1 MWPLLLWLL
10 LKLLEPPTAPT
21 PVALTSPAATA
32 KAPAMAGGRGAVAS
46 GPTGFGEKGRGAVAS
61 GPTGFGEKGRGAV
74 ASGPTGFGEKCYSA
88 VAGGRGAVAGG
99 PTGFG
104 EKCYQLLHRLLT
116 EEASPAATMA
126 SNER

>member
-1 MWPLLLWLL
+1 
-10 LKLLEPPTAPT
+10 
-21 PVALTSPAATA
+21 
-32 KAPAMAGGRGAVAS
+32 MAGGRGAVAG
-46 GPTGFGEKGRGAVAS
+46 GPTGFGEKGRGAVAG
-61 GPTGFGEKGRGAV
+61 GPTGFGEK
-74 ASGPTGFGEKCYSA
+74 
-88 VAGGRGAVAGG
+88 GRGAVAGG

>member
-46 GPTGFGEKGRGAVAS
+46 GPPGFGEN
-61 GPTGFGEKGRGAV
+61 
-74 ASGPTGFGEKCYSA
+74 A
-88 VAGGRGAVAGG
+88 VAGGRGAVASG

>member
-1 MWPLLLWLL
+1 MWPLLLWRL

-32 KAPAMAGGRGAVAS
+32 KAPATAPASAEKPRG
-46 GPTGFGEKGRGAVAS
+46 
-61 GPTGFGEKGRGAV
+61 
-74 ASGPTGFGEKCYSA
+74 A

-116 EEASPAATMA
+116 EEASPAAKMA
-126 SNER
+126 SDERS

>member
-1 MWPLLLWLL
+1 MLNLLSKLPPFGSPGVREDEMWPLLLWLL
-10 LKLLEPPTAPT
+10 LKLLEPPSAPT

-32 KAPAMAGGRGAVAS
+32 KAP
-46 GPTGFGEKGRGAVAS
+46 
-61 GPTGFGEKGRGAV
+61 
-74 ASGPTGFGEKCYSA
+74 A

-116 EEASPAATMA
+116 EEASPAAKMA